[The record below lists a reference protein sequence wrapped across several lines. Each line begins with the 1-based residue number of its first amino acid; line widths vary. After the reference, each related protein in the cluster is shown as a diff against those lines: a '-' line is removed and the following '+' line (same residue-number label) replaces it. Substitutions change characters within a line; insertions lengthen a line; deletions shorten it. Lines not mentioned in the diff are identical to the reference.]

1 MLADAAS
8 WDEVRAGVFFC
19 TFDRRL
25 NAAAQGGAWASVG
38 AYGGAEDDDCEHFV
52 IQCQIS
58 HRKQSGR
65 RYNDGVLCG
74 AALGVE
80 LAQGIGLNPRGTHM
94 RFVTSRW
101 SLSAAGLI
109 SALALA
115 ACSTTPAPIAPA
127 PMPMPVMAPAP
138 APYVAAPVV
147 RKKWV
152 KKHRYGK
159 KKKMRKVRKYRRD
172 RAHR

>member
-1 MLADAAS
+1 MTGSCA
-8 WDEVRAGVFFC
+8 VRLWVSSLHRVF
-19 TFDRRL
+19 
-25 NAAAQGGAWASVG
+25 
-38 AYGGAEDDDCEHFV
+38 
-52 IQCQIS
+52 
-58 HRKQSGR
+58 
-65 RYNDGVLCG
+65 
-74 AALGVE
+74 
-80 LAQGIGLNPRGTHM
+80 GLNPRGTHM

-127 PMPMPVMAPAP
+127 PMPVMAPAP

-172 RAHR
+172 RAQR